1 MKIKLILLMMAMS
14 LIWTG
19 CASQKKLDSGDEFS
33 VDDSAAAS
41 GKPSDDLSLD
51 GAAPATG
58 GSDDLS
64 LDEPAAKSASTPPQ
78 SDASD
83 MDAALE
89 NELNSLDNGAAP
101 QPVQNTASNE
111 LSLDEPSAPIAK
123 NDPPVAPEA
132 VAPPP
137 EVPMTPEVP
146 LVPEQSVTEPT
157 APVASG
163 APVTINTVQY
173 KGNSNGGAVTIAAD
187 QPLQFTTRFNSITNQ
202 FVVEVQNS
210 TIPKKLTRTL
220 NTKDMASSI
229 GSVDIYQKSGSNVA
243 RFVVQLRPGSSEPI
257 VQPEGNALLII
268 GASIAGAANQS
279 SDVIADAI
287 STANTEDSTAPT
299 SIGASTSLVAPT
311 DDNSTATA
319 KAFSEPN
326 RRVKGGVLDYENL
339 EDFLMGDQQFT
350 GKKISLE
357 TSGIK
362 VTDAINFIAEES
374 GANIIVSQP
383 AMDSGTIS
391 VRLRDVPWDQA
402 LVVILKT
409 KKLVY
414 KRLGNTLIITTL
426 EDLKKEEQDGI
437 ALRESRQQLEPIAVK
452 RFFISYSDLDVLK
465 TQIEDYLKSAKIN
478 EKNQAVQSDTIGKV
492 IVDKRTNSLI
502 VTDRESKLKYIE
514 SFIKAVDTQPKQV
527 QIETKIVQVAK
538 SFARSLGVKWSAPGS
553 AAGTNSGVISID
565 PTPDQAS
572 QVVGNVFD
580 ASVNWGSI
588 DFLGSLRTTLQLAE
602 AKGLSRSISNQSIT
616 TLNNVDA
623 KFETTTTNKIAGATT
638 TQVPASGPPIVSK
651 AADIFKPVGLTMAI
665 RPTITNENTVYL
677 KINFTKALPKADG
690 GEDSSTTNTELYVR
704 SGLTAVLSSSYAT
717 ILTDLDTGVPGLR
730 DIPVLGGL
738 FNNNQKKDNT
748 SDTMLFVTPTILKPL

>member
-1 MKIKLILLMMAMS
+1 MKIKLILVMMAMS

-33 VDDSAAAS
+33 VDDSAPAS

-58 GSDDLS
+58 GSNDLS
-64 LDEPAAKSASTPPQ
+64 LDEPAAKSAAAPPK

-101 QPVQNTASNE
+101 QPAQKAASNE

-123 NDPPVAPEA
+123 NDPPVAPDT

-137 EVPMTPEVP
+137 EVPMTPEVAP
-146 LVPEQSVTEPT
+146 APEQSLTEPA

-163 APVTINTVQY
+163 GPVTINNVQY
-173 KGNSNGGAVTIAAD
+173 KGNTNGGAITIAAD

-210 TIPKKLTRTL
+210 TIAKKLTRTL

-243 RFVVQLRPGSSEPI
+243 RFVVQLRPGSTEPI

-268 GASIAGAANQS
+268 GAATGVASTDASPNVVETAGVTNYSKPAEN
-279 SDVIADAI
+279 I
-287 STANTEDSTAPT
+287 SLRAVSPTNNSDSTQ
-299 SIGASTSLVAPT
+299 
-311 DDNSTATA
+311 A
-319 KAFSEPN
+319 KS
-326 RRVKGGVLDYENL
+326 RKKGSVLEYDNL
-339 EDFLMGDQQFT
+339 EDFLMGEQQFT

-362 VTDAINFIAEES
+362 VADALNFIAEES
-374 GANIIVSQP
+374 GANIVVSQ
-383 AMDSGTIS
+383 AALDAGGSIS

-402 LVVILKT
+402 LVVLLKA

-426 EDLKKEEQDGI
+426 EDLKKEEQEAITLKD
-437 ALRESRQQLEPIAVK
+437 SRVRQEQIVVK
-452 RFFISYSDLDVLK
+452 RFFISYSDIDTLK
-465 TQIEDYLKSAKIN
+465 TQIEEYSKSARGNDKSAGPQN
-478 EKNQAVQSDTIGKV
+478 EAIGKV
-492 IVDKRTNSLI
+492 IIDKRTNSII
-502 VTDRESKLKYIE
+502 VTDRETVLKYIE
-514 SFIKAVDTQPKQV
+514 DFIKAVDTQPKQV
-527 QIETKIVQVAK
+527 QIETKVVQLAK
-538 SFARSLGVKWSAPGS
+538 SFVRKLGIKWSAPGS
-553 AAGTNSGVISID
+553 AAGVNTGTLSID
-565 PTPDQAS
+565 TAPGGTE
-572 QVVGNVFD
+572 VVKDVFN
-580 ASVNWGSI
+580 SSFTWGQI
-588 DFLGSLRTTLQLAE
+588 DFLGSLTATLQLAE
-602 AKGLSRSISNQSIT
+602 QKGLSRAIANQTIT

-623 KFETTTTNKIAGATT
+623 KFNKNTTNAIPGKTT
-638 TQVPASGPPIVSK
+638 VQIPSSGPPITTTD
-651 AADIFKPVGLTMAI
+651 APTFKSFGLDMAI

-677 KINFTKALPKADG
+677 KINFTRSTPKADN
-690 GEDSSTTNTELYVR
+690 GENSTTTSTELYVR
-704 SGLTAVLSSSYAT
+704 SGLTAVLSGAYESLST
-717 ILTDLDTGVPGLR
+717 NLDTGVPGLR
-730 DIPVLGGL
+730 EIPILGGL
-738 FNNNQKKDNT
+738 FNNNQKREET
-748 SDTMLFVTPTILKPL
+748 TETMLFVSPTILKPL